1 MKKLRFAVTVLL
13 CVGSLIFTSLTQVH
27 AQSTAT
33 AVNCGD
39 VIEGEFTKNIEGFSY
54 TIDLAPGDSVVING
68 SQIGDKLKYAVGLFS
83 PTGLEI
89 GRSKDGYV
97 SKSPSVES
105 GILSGRG
112 MYLIRV
118 ANSYLGSDGDVS
130 TNLSYT
136 GGTGVYSLAISCKLK
151 GGKFIGPSG
160 ATESTD
166 ETAPNTS
173 VVTNTQPST
182 LPFSGNGFPGLPPVD
197 FSNTVKQ
204 PLDMTKPLTLTF
216 SPTGSDV
223 SGFTVDAKAGDK
235 FSLNYKRLSGNGNL
249 GLAVLSEKN
258 EVIFQASL
266 VTSDMLTTTFTFPT
280 AGTYTIGLFRVNL
293 VMVANPQ
300 PTKIVID
307 GKIIP

>member
-182 LPFSGNGFPGLPPVD
+182 LPFSGNGFPGLAPVD
-197 FSNTVKQ
+197 FSNVTKI
-204 PLDMTKPLTLTF
+204 PLVTSQSVTF

-223 SGFTVDAKAGDK
+223 FGLTVDAKAGDK
-235 FSLNYKRLSGNGNL
+235 FSLNYTRLSGNVNL
-249 GLAVLSEKN
+249 GLAVLSASN

-293 VMVANPQ
+293 VTVANPQ
-300 PTKIVID
+300 PTQIVIN

>member
-1 MKKLRFAVTVLL
+1 MKKLISILAFVLY
-13 CVGSLIFTSLTQVH
+13 VGSLLVMPMTIAK
-27 AQSTAT
+27 AQSPAT
-33 AVNCGD
+33 IIKCGD
-39 VIEGEFTKNIEGFSY
+39 KFENEFFKNYEFHDY
-54 TIDLAPGDSVVING
+54 NIDLAPGDSI
-68 SQIGDKLKYAVGLFS
+68 SITGDQTGDNLKYTFGLFS
-83 PTGLEI
+83 PTQLLVMLANDGDTM
-89 GRSKDGYV
+89 RS
-97 SKSPSVES
+97 PFAES
-105 GILSGRG
+105 GVLSARG
-112 MYLIRV
+112 TYLLRV
-118 ANSYLGSDGDVS
+118 ANSDIGSDAGTS
-130 TNLSYT
+130 SYYT
-136 GGTGVYSLAISCKLK
+136 GGTGMYTLGIGCKLK
-151 GGKFIGPSG
+151 DGTLIPPGSN
-160 ATESTD
+160 
-166 ETAPNTS
+166 TAPKTTPNATP
-173 VVTNTQPST
+173 VITGTQPST
-182 LPFSGNGFPGLPPVD
+182 VPFSGNGFPGLPPVD

>member
-39 VIEGEFTKNIEGFSY
+39 VIEGEFTKNFEGFSY
-54 TIDLAPGDSVVING
+54 TIDLAPGDSMVING

-89 GRSKDGYV
+89 SRSNDGDT
-97 SKSPSVES
+97 SKSPSLES

-112 MYLIRV
+112 TYLIQV
-118 ANSYLGSDGDVS
+118 ANSYLRSDGS
-130 TNLSYT
+130 QYNNNT

-182 LPFSGNGFPGLPPVD
+182 LPFSGNGFPGLAPVD
-197 FSNTVKQ
+197 FSNVTKI
-204 PLDMTKPLTLTF
+204 PLVTSQSVTF

-223 SGFTVDAKAGDK
+223 FGLTVDAKAGDK
-235 FSLNYKRLSGNGNL
+235 FSLNYTRLSGNVNL
-249 GLAVLSEKN
+249 GLAVLSASN

>member
-1 MKKLRFAVTVLL
+1 MKKLSLILTFVLY
-13 CVGSLIFTSLTQVH
+13 VGSLIFTSLTQVH

-33 AVNCGD
+33 PIKCGD
-39 VIEGEFTKNIEGFSY
+39 VIEGEFTTNEELHNYS
-54 TIDLAPGDSVVING
+54 IDLSPGDTISIKG
-68 SQIGDKLKYAVGLFS
+68 DQIGDELEYAFVLVS
-83 PTGLEI
+83 PTGLEVVD
-89 GRSKDGYV
+89 RRKMR
-97 SKSPSVES
+97 SPSAES
-105 GILSGRG
+105 NILSARG
-112 MYLIRV
+112 TYLLRV
-118 ANSYLGSDGDVS
+118 ANRIVSGDGQ
-130 TNLSYT
+130 LWYET

-151 GGKFIGPSG
+151 NGKFIGPSG
-160 ATESTD
+160 ATESTTD
-166 ETAPNTS
+166 ETAPNTTP
-173 VVTNTQPST
+173 VITGTQPLT
-182 LPFSGNGFPGLPPVD
+182 VPFSGNGFPGLPPVD

-223 SGFTVDAKAGDK
+223 FGLTVDAQAGDK

-293 VMVANPQ
+293 VTVANPQ
-300 PTKIVID
+300 PTKIVIN

>member
-1 MKKLRFAVTVLL
+1 
-13 CVGSLIFTSLTQVH
+13 
-27 AQSTAT
+27 
-33 AVNCGD
+33 
-39 VIEGEFTKNIEGFSY
+39 
-54 TIDLAPGDSVVING
+54 
-68 SQIGDKLKYAVGLFS
+68 
-83 PTGLEI
+83 
-89 GRSKDGYV
+89 
-97 SKSPSVES
+97 
-105 GILSGRG
+105 
-112 MYLIRV
+112 
-118 ANSYLGSDGDVS
+118 
-130 TNLSYT
+130 
-136 GGTGVYSLAISCKLK
+136 
-151 GGKFIGPSG
+151 
-160 ATESTD
+160 
-166 ETAPNTS
+166 
-173 VVTNTQPST
+173 
-182 LPFSGNGFPGLPPVD
+182 
-197 FSNTVKQ
+197 
-204 PLDMTKPLTLTF
+204 MTKPLTLTF

>member
-1 MKKLRFAVTVLL
+1 MKKLSLILTFVLY
-13 CVGSLIFTSLTQVH
+13 VGSLLVLPMTTAN

-33 AVNCGD
+33 PVNCGD
-39 VIEGEFTKNIEGFSY
+39 VIEGEFTKNIEMYSY
-54 TIDLAPGDSVVING
+54 TLDLAPGDSVVING
-68 SQIGDKLKYAVGLFS
+68 SQIGDKLEYVIGLFS
-83 PTGLEI
+83 PTGLI
-89 GRSKDGYV
+89 ISRSNDGRI
-97 SKSPSVES
+97 SKSPFIES

-112 MYLIRV
+112 TYLIEV
-118 ANSYLGSDGDVS
+118 ANSFLNNNGRQD
-130 TNLSYT
+130 SYGT
-136 GGTGVYSLAISCKLK
+136 GGTGVYSLAISCMLK

-160 ATESTD
+160 AGASTTESGAATG
-166 ETAPNTS
+166 S
-173 VVTNTQPST
+173 QPST

-197 FSNTVKQ
+197 FSNVTKI
-204 PLDMTKPLTLTF
+204 PLVTSQSVTF

-223 SGFTVDAKAGDK
+223 FGLTVDAQAGDK
-235 FSLNYKRLSGNGNL
+235 FSLNYTRLSGNVNL
-249 GLAVLSEKN
+249 GLAVLSASN